1 MRPLYSKGKL
11 MLPFAKT
18 LITGI
23 SSIGAGMIASSLFQ
37 PFYKNANGIQKILL
51 WFGGIGL
58 GVAASNVVQREVGK
72 TFDETVEAVKEA
84 RNHVEI
90 ED

>member
-1 MRPLYSKGKL
+1 

-37 PFYKNANGIQKILL
+37 PFYKNSSGIQKILL

>member
-1 MRPLYSKGKL
+1 

-37 PFYKNANGIQKILL
+37 PFYKNANGIKKILL

>member
-1 MRPLYSKGKL
+1 

-37 PFYKNANGIQKILL
+37 PFYKNANGITKILL
-51 WFGGIGL
+51 WFGGAGL
-58 GVAASNVVQREVGK
+58 GIAASNVVQREVGK

-84 RNHVEI
+84 RNHV
-90 ED
+90 